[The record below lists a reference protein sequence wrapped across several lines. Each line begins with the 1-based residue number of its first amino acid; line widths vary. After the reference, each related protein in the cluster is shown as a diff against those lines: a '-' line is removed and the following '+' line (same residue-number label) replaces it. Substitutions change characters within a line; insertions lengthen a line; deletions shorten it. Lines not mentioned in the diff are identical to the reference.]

1 MKSDNDKIIFGIFV
15 IRCCIKKGQILEV
28 FIRNLLYLYDIL
40 KEELIDLLSTKM
52 CVIIGGK
59 G

>member
-1 MKSDNDKIIFGIFV
+1 MKSDNDKIIFGTFV

-28 FIRNLLYLYDIL
+28 FIRNLLYLYGIL

-52 CVIIGGK
+52 C
-59 G
+59 